1 MDSPANEPTESPPA
15 GHAPASSF
23 KARLAL
29 ALAALGVVYG
39 DLGTSVLYAIRECFK
54 SAPNGLTATPENI
67 VSVLSLVCWLLT
79 LVVVFKYLVMVM
91 RAENHGEGGILA
103 LLALLLGQVEQSEES
118 AARKL
123 SRRAVWTI
131 LGLFATA
138 LLLADGMITPAIS
151 VISAIEGLEVAAPS
165 FADLVV
171 PLSVFILFGLFAVQR
186 FGTARIANYFG
197 PIMLGWFAMI
207 ALMGIP
213 WIVRYPEVLGAL
225 DPRQGLDLFIRA
237 PLKGFFLLGAVVL
250 CITGA
255 EALYADMG
263 HFGRR
268 PIQLAWYFV
277 VYPALLLNYLGQG
290 GFLLSRQGNII
301 ETDPQG
307 NREVINIFFLM
318 VPEYLLYPV
327 LIMATLATIIASQAL
342 ISGAYSLAEQAVQL
356 GFSPRLT
363 IIHTSADVKGQ
374 IYVPFVNWT
383 LMAACIL
390 LVITFK
396 ASANLAAAYGVAVV
410 GTMVITSLLYFEVMR
425 IRWQWPAVAAGLV
438 LLLFLVVDVPLLT
451 ANLTKIGTG
460 GWLPV
465 LVASCI
471 FALMITWQRGKAI
484 LNDPSNT
491 ESFRFPLKLF
501 VREIAETKPR
511 RSTETAIILTAVED
525 MVPMA
530 LLQAVE
536 RTQTLPQRLVLLTVR
551 SLPVPHVADSDAIE
565 IRKYEEGCYGVTAKH
580 GFMEEP
586 SVPHYLALCTRKGL
600 ELDPNQVYFYL
611 SRMTIVTTGH
621 TPLAPWRKRLFAF
634 MYHHARPETASF
646 KIPPNRVIELGRL
659 IEL

>member
-1 MDSPANEPTESPPA
+1 MDTPANEPTVAPPA
-15 GHAPASSF
+15 THAPPASL
-23 KARLAL
+23 KAGVLL

-54 SAPNGLTATPENI
+54 PMPNSLDPTPENI
-67 VSVLSLVCWLLT
+67 ISVLSLVCWLLT

-91 RAENHGEGGILA
+91 RAQNHGEGGILA
-103 LLALLLGQVEQSEES
+103 LLALLLSHEEQES
-118 AARKL
+118 AGRRF
-123 SRRAVWTI
+123 SRRAIWTI

-138 LLLADGMITPAIS
+138 LLLSDGMITPAIS
-151 VISAIEGLEVAAPS
+151 VISAIEGLEVATPS
-165 FADLVV
+165 LADLVV
-171 PLSVFILFGLFAVQR
+171 PLSVFILIGLFAVQR
-186 FGTARIANYFG
+186 FGTAKIAKYFG
-197 PIMLGWFAMI
+197 PIMLGWFTMI
-207 ALMGIP
+207 ALLGIP
-213 WIVRYPEVLGAL
+213 WIVEHPEILAAV
-225 DPRQGLDLFIRA
+225 DPRQGFGLFVRS
-237 PLKGFFLLGAVVL
+237 PLQGFFLLGALVL

-268 PIQLAWYFV
+268 PIQVAWYFA

-290 GFLLSRQGNII
+290 AFLISRQGAIMEI
-301 ETDPQG
+301 DPQG
-307 NREVINIFFLM
+307 NYEVINIFFLM
-318 VPEYLLYPV
+318 APEIMLYPV
-327 LIMATLATIIASQAL
+327 LLMATLATIIASQAL

-383 LMAACIL
+383 LMCACVL
-390 LVITFK
+390 LVIIFK
-396 ASANLAAAYGVAVV
+396 ASANLAAAYGIAVV

-425 IRWQWPAVAAGLV
+425 VRWSWPSLVACFV
-438 LLLFLVVDVPLLT
+438 LILFLVVDVPLLV
-451 ANLTKIGTG
+451 ANLTKLGTG
-460 GWLPV
+460 GWVPV
-465 LVASCI
+465 LMATFI
-471 FALMITWQRGKAI
+471 FTLMITWRHGKAI

-511 RSTETAIILTAVED
+511 RSSETAVMLTAIED

-530 LLQAVE
+530 LLQSVE
-536 RTQTLPQRLVLLTVR
+536 RTQTLPHRLVMLTVR
-551 SLPVPHVADSDAIE
+551 SLPVPHVSDADAIE
-565 IRKYEEGCYGVTAKH
+565 IRKYEEGCYGVTARH

-586 SVPHYLALCTRKGL
+586 NIPRYLEICTRRGL
-600 ELDPNQVYFYL
+600 ELDPDHVWFFL
-611 SRMTIVTTGH
+611 SRMTIMTTGK
-621 TPLAPWRKRLFAF
+621 TPIAPWRKQLFAF